1 MADSNLLYGTW
12 KLNETIDITS
22 LNRTA
27 LNFTCYSQG
36 TTKNYYGIGNYSGW
50 FCYFLS
56 TNLVDHIEPYQKGKW
71 VSESYRVIK
80 ISTSEKATVLSWLQT
95 NAVKLADDLDYDPR
109 TKKEIYNDLMNELS
123 DVINNKAGTT
133 GKKVLSQI
141 VETAKTIE
149 KGITPSGTYQVTN
162 NGEYDITQ
170 YAKVNVNVAGSGGN
184 NIDGLIDGS
193 ITEITS
199 NVETVRGGAFNNC
212 SSLTSISLPNAKEIL
227 GGCLSNTTKLKNF
240 YVPNVESIPSYM
252 GQNSGL
258 TNIELPSATTIN
270 ANAFNG
276 MKNLISAKFDIVEI
290 LESSTFYNCT
300 SLQTVKLLKTKTIK
314 SDAFKMCVKLKNIYL
329 GYEGVVTLENVNAF
343 NNTTGVTI
351 HVRSD
356 YVDLYANATNW
367 SGLASVTFVGD
378 YSEE

>member
-1 MADSNLLYGTW
+1 MNI
-12 KLNETIDITS
+12 KIID
-22 LNRTA
+22 
-27 LNFTCYSQG
+27 
-36 TTKNYYGIGNYSGW
+36 KNGVT
-50 FCYFLS
+50 LK
-56 TNLVDHIEPYQKGKW
+56 TKGKYCT
-71 VSESYRVIK
+71 ED
-80 ISTSEKATVLSWLQT
+80 ISV
-95 NAVKLADDLDYDPR
+95 AVDDS
-109 TKKEIYNDLMNELS
+109 LM
-123 DVINNKAGTT
+123 
-133 GKKVLSQI
+133 
-141 VETAKTIE
+141 
-149 KGITPSGTYQVTN
+149 GITPSGTYQVTN

-170 YAKVNVNVAGSGGN
+170 YAKVNVNVASSGGN

-199 NVETVRGGAFNNC
+199 NVETVRSGAFNSC
-212 SSLTSISLPNAKEIL
+212 SSLTSISLPNAKNIL

-258 TNIELPSATTIN
+258 TNIELPSATIIN

-276 MKNLISAKFDIVEI
+276 MKNLISAKFGIVEI
-290 LESSTFYNCT
+290 LESSTFYNCS

-329 GYEGVVTLENVNAF
+329 GYEGVVTLENVDAF
-343 NNTTGVTI
+343 TNTTGVTI